1 MTQDKLEYQLK
12 KAFLEQESEKFIEYL
27 CEPRTKKEVY
37 AAIEKIALIQ
47 LQIQNCDD
55 IIYTAHIPEFDDPLF
70 QRLIS
75 KCKRLQLRVFK
86 NYMNIFLN
94 IKAEDAHR
102 LRQFLKKNPSTP
114 AGSGIAREH
123 LDAGIISRVVYSLEH
138 ALNEL

>member
-1 MTQDKLEYQLK
+1 MIQDKLEYQLK

-55 IIYTAHIPEFDDPLF
+55 IIYTANIPEFDDPLF

-102 LRQFLKKNPSTP
+102 LRQFLKKNPSTK
-114 AGSGIAREH
+114 GDGLAREH
-123 LDAGIISRVVYSLEH
+123 LDAGIISRVVYQLEH

>member
-1 MTQDKLEYQLK
+1 M
-12 KAFLEQESEKFIEYL
+12 YL
-27 CEPRTKKEVY
+27 
-37 AAIEKIALIQ
+37 
-47 LQIQNCDD
+47 
-55 IIYTAHIPEFDDPLF
+55 
-70 QRLIS
+70 
-75 KCKRLQLRVFK
+75 K

-138 ALNEL
+138 ALNELWVGKPDDLCKASLKAIPQLQKDVVKAGRLSEEPIYLPTTQPIYILLLYQEQSFLDIGLCAKYGCT